1 MTKFE
6 TDFIDLVKSY
16 GFTYD
21 IVDDTRI
28 DAYFNG
34 EPFTTLDRLTGII
47 HTFTD
52 FEISFGEIS
61 IVIRT
66 KKFTTLKHYKD
77 QLNVSMKKYK
87 DLKIEIKL
95 NRIKED
101 F

>member
-6 TDFIDLVKSY
+6 TDFIDLVKRY
-16 GFTYD
+16 GFSYD
-21 IVDDTRI
+21 MDDTRI

-34 EPFTTLDRLTGII
+34 EPFTSLDRLTGLI

-52 FEISFGEIS
+52 FEISFGELCIDLKA
-61 IVIRT
+61 
-66 KKFTTLKHYKD
+66 KKFTSLKHYED
-77 QLNVSMKKYK
+77 QLNISMKKYK
-87 DLKIEIKL
+87 DLKMEIKL